1 MRRYAVIQRGGDI
14 QVHFEALEDSFDEL
28 QRDSELLF
36 GLEGSQDVRGG
47 RVHVWREQWRKEDKV
62 ELVDDDEL
70 KTRYLVIE
78 ATDADEA
85 DRVLAAVAR
94 HLPLET
100 IARLRDDARKRAQ
113 EEPATLVRLAL
124 AEEATPDRDTVEL
137 VRRHLSPDTPAPI
150 RNAAVMAADLLR
162 SPDLVSELERLRDA
176 VGDDRER
183 QAIEQAIYD
192 SRETRR

>member
-1 MRRYAVIQRGGDI
+1 MRRYAVLQHGGDI
-14 QVHFEALEDSFDEL
+14 HAYFEALEDSFDEL

-47 RVHVWREQWRKEDKV
+47 RVHVWREQWREEAKI

-78 ATDADEA
+78 APDADEA
-85 DRVLAAVAR
+85 DRVLAAVAH

-100 IARLRDDARKRAQ
+100 LARLRDDARRRAP

-137 VRRHLSPDTPAPI
+137 VRGHLSPSAPAPI
-150 RNAAVMAADLLR
+150 RNAAVTAADLLR
-162 SPDLVSELERLRDA
+162 SPDLVSELERLSDA

-183 QAIEQAIYD
+183 QVIEQAIRD

>member
-1 MRRYAVIQRGGDI
+1 MRRYAVIQPGGDI
-14 QVHFEALEDSFDEL
+14 QAHLEALENSFDEL

-36 GLEGSQDVRGG
+36 GIEGSQEVRGG
-47 RVHVWREQWRKEDKV
+47 RVHVWREQWRKEGKV

-70 KTRYLVIE
+70 NTRYLVID
-78 ATDADEA
+78 APDADEA
-85 DRVLAAVAR
+85 DQILAAVAR

-100 IARLRDDARKRAQ
+100 LARLRDDARKRAQ

-124 AEEATPDRDTVEL
+124 AEDATPDHDTVEL
-137 VRRHLSPDTPAPI
+137 VRGHLSPHAPAPI

-183 QAIEQAIYD
+183 QVVEQAIRD
-192 SRETRR
+192 SRETER